1 MARELS
7 PSEEVAYSRYLG
19 FGTPEE
25 VAKILA
31 DNAKL
36 KSENA
41 ERRQKVTDLEA
52 EMAKAKPPEGAVV
65 LTGDDATEY
74 AAWKA
79 LDVKAADVGRLKTDN
94 AALLEKD
101 AERTRKD
108 SFSDVVKAM
117 KWPYDAV
124 ATLLDM
130 NSLNGAVVEFKTEK
144 VTGKDGKQE
153 DVQVP
158 YVTLAGEGQK
168 AQKFA
173 DLAATAP
180 QLKGIRMD
188 SGGNGASESFRAVP
202 EQRGGGS
209 APGPKTD
216 DDFRQA
222 TAGTASYD
230 TF

>member
-1 MARELS
+1 MADVTMSDRDVQDLG
-7 PSEEVAYSRYLG
+7 AYRYLG
-19 FGTPEE
+19 STPGEL
-25 VAKILA
+25 AKKIA
-31 DNAKL
+31 
-36 KSENA
+36 
-41 ERRQKVTDLEA
+41 DLEKDNQKGRDKVKELEA
-52 EMAKAKPPEGAVV
+52 TAAKVPAEGAVV
-65 LTGDDATEY
+65 LTGDDAAEY

-79 LDVKAADVGRLKTDN
+79 LDVKAADVGKIKTDN

-101 AERTRKD
+101 AASTRKD
-108 SFSDVVKAM
+108 SFSDVAKAM
-117 KWPYDAV
+117 RWPDDAV

-153 DVQVP
+153 EVQVP

-168 AQKFA
+168 AQKFS

-180 QLKGIRMD
+180 QFKGIRMD
-188 SGGNGASESFRAVP
+188 SGSNGASESFRAVP

-216 DDFRQA
+216 DDFRKA
-222 TAGTASYD
+222 TAGTAQYD